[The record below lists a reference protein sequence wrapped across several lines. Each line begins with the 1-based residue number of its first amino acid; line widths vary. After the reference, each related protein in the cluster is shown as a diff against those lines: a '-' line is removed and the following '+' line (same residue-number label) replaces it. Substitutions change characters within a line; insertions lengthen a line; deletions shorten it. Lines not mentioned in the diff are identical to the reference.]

1 LTPKTISGRSFG
13 NIAKFRFFQT
23 VVIGKNDYA
32 KKDVFVDL
40 VTVGGGLDAA
50 LLRRAAKQLTEE
62 GVSHV
67 LATVDATQERELATK
82 YDVRSVHLRS
92 QEDQC

>member
-1 LTPKTISGRSFG
+1 M
-13 NIAKFRFFQT
+13 
-23 VVIGKNDYA
+23 
-32 KKDVFVDL
+32 
-40 VTVGGGLDAA
+40 DAA

-82 YDVRSVHLRS
+82 YDVRSVRISGLMQIS
-92 QEDQC
+92 VEVTVSVLNLAG

>member
-1 LTPKTISGRSFG
+1 MEVLPVS
-13 NIAKFRFFQT
+13 
-23 VVIGKNDYA
+23 YEM
-32 KKDVFVDL
+32 DVLPVSN
-40 VTVGGGLDAA
+40 VLDAA

-82 YDVRSVHLRS
+82 YDVRSVDLRPYA
-92 QEDQC
+92 DQY